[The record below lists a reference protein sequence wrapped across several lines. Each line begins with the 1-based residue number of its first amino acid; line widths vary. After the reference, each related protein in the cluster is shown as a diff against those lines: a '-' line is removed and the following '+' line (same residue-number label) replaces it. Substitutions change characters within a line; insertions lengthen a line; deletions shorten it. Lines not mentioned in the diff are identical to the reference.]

1 MNTGRG
7 LTPLVQCLTFLF
19 RWIFRLDERV
29 TLDIPVCVAH
39 RSEQM
44 LRRWGGAL
52 VTVLGLALLP
62 FAFKSIEVRT
72 PLEAL
77 TWGGT
82 LVMILGGPLVIL
94 LGVNIL
100 DLVELNGAFAA
111 YQGFGLEYMQK
122 IPCEIEIF
130 SPKRGAD
137 ERNSDGDSSRP
148 SGPRA
153 DMFSTDL

>member
-1 MNTGRG
+1 MSTGRG
-7 LTPLVQCLTFLF
+7 LTPLVQWLAFLF
-19 RWIFRLDERV
+19 RWIFRFDERV
-29 TLDIPVCVAH
+29 ALDIPVCVAH

-44 LRRWGGAL
+44 LRRWGGVVMTL
-52 VTVLGLALLP
+52 LGLALLP

-82 LVMILGGPLVIL
+82 LVMILGGLLLIV

-130 SPKRGAD
+130 SPKRDSSA
-137 ERNSDGDSSRP
+137 RNSVGDSTRSA
-148 SGPRA
+148 GPRA